1 MKKTISLALIALS
14 VLSFG
19 LMPVLAEEG
28 SESSAT
34 LEQEAVTENTT
45 ADSVVSSKT
54 TINEADTEASSNKP
68 LQTNANNAELKGLE
82 KIPSPDQIKLF
93 ERIKQVGASLYGV
106 RKASGTTAMIN
117 NQERAGNTEGLE
129 KIPSPAQINLYNRIK
144 KVGTDLYGVK
154 KASSTIANIQK
165 NANSLKDEVNKK
177 IEEAKKKG
185 LIKIAAPDQMKL
197 FENITKI
204 GNDLFG
210 LRKKGSNLIPAISA
224 EVKDCVATAIENK
237 DAKIIKEI
245 KENATNIVKLVEE
258 RSACHK
264 AALELTSERESAI
277 ATCNNKFQE
286 EIKNANKVRQENQ
299 KRSWN
304 SYNEEMKAC
313 GQKSN
318 SEIHIQDGGEIL
330 N

>member
-28 SESSAT
+28 SESNAT

-68 LQTNANNAELKGLE
+68 LQTNANNDELKGLE

-129 KIPSPAQINLYNRIK
+129 KIPSPTEINLFTQIK
-144 KVGTDLYGVK
+144 KIGDSLYGVK

-165 NANSLKDEVNKK
+165 NANSLKEEISKR

-185 LIKIAAPDQMKL
+185 LTKISSPDQMKL

-210 LRKKGSNLIPAISA
+210 LRKKGSNLVPAVSA
-224 EVKDCVATAIENK
+224 EVKECVAKAIGDK
-237 DAKIIKEI
+237 DDQIIKEVE
-245 KENATNIVKLVEE
+245 ENATNIVKLVEE

-264 AALELTSERESAI
+264 AALELASEREA
-277 ATCNNKFQE
+277 AVTTCNNKFQE
-286 EIKNANKVRQENQ
+286 GIKNANMVRQENQ
-299 KRSWN
+299 KKYWN
-304 SYNEEMKAC
+304 AYNEQIKTC

-318 SEIHIQDGGEIL
+318 SEIYIQDGGEIL